1 MSGHHAITNVYTN
14 GTASVGKIR
23 LQSDPV
29 RAAQKDS
36 LDELFSE
43 NVIAKII
50 RTAQKHLL
58 HNNPPS
64 QYPHIVPQT
73 GQDVGQYV
81 SKGIDF
87 WTCGFFPGS
96 IYSLL
101 ERAIKHPTRLQLKD
115 VELKS
120 LRQTLGNLAKT
131 WSDPIHGESRLTNT
145 HDLGFIMM
153 THMKPRWEL
162 FHDEKAL
169 STIIT
174 AANSLYTRYNSTVG
188 AIRCWDELVWTNAP
202 HIRGMDENF
211 IVIID
216 SLCNLDL
223 LFYAAAHSRSSH
235 LSDAAKHHAHTL
247 IRTHL
252 REEPTMCRPGF
263 SGMLYSTGHVVNFCP
278 ETGCIKEK
286 RTAQGFDANS
296 TWSRGQAWAILGY
309 AQTYTWTKDE
319 TFLHVACGL
328 AEYFLL
334 RLEMAPSCVE
344 IYTADGTTSGRY
356 VPMWDFDAPVVTD
369 GIPLRDTS
377 AGTAAANGMLLLSQA
392 LAGLGKYDMGKRY
405 LKAAL
410 TIIEET
416 ISCSLAP
423 ERAKLVTMENGD
435 INGVDELED
444 STFEAV
450 LKNATVSNNAL
461 GYAQIAD
468 HGLVYADYY
477 LIEFGTQ
484 LLRLG
489 LA

>member
-1 MSGHHAITNVYTN
+1 MSGLQAITNIYAS

-23 LQSDPV
+23 LQTDPMGA
-29 RAAQKDS
+29 RQKEP

-43 NVIAKII
+43 NIAAKII
-50 RTAQKHLL
+50 RTAQKHILD
-58 HNNPPS
+58 NNPPS
-64 QYPHIVPQT
+64 QYPHIVPQN
-73 GQDVGQYV
+73 GQDVGQYL

-101 ERAIKHPTRLQLKD
+101 ERAIKYPNRLRVTG

-120 LRQTLGNLAKT
+120 LRQALESLGKT

-153 THMKPRWEL
+153 THMKPRWEF

-169 STIIT
+169 ATIIT
-174 AANSLYTRYNSTVG
+174 AANSLYTRYNSKVG

-223 LFYAAAHSRSSH
+223 LFYAAAHSGSSH
-235 LSDAAKHHAHTL
+235 LSDAARHHAHTL

-252 REEPTMCRPGF
+252 REEPSVCRPGY
-263 SGMLYSTGHVVNFCP
+263 SGMLYSTGHVVSFCP
-278 ETGCIKEK
+278 KTGRVKEK
-286 RTAQGFDANS
+286 RTAQGFDEHS

-309 AQTYTWTKDE
+309 AQTYVWTNDE
-319 TFLHVACGL
+319 TFLGVACGL

-334 RLEMAPSCVE
+334 RMEMAPSRVE
-344 IYTADGTTSGRY
+344 IPMANGTTSGRY
-356 VPMWDFDAPVVTD
+356 VPMWDFDAPIGTD
-369 GIPLRDTS
+369 GSLLRDTS
-377 AGTAAANGMLLLSQA
+377 AGTAAANGMLILSQA
-392 LAGLGKYDMGKRY
+392 LTRLGRCDMGKRY

-410 TIIEET
+410 TIVEDT
-416 ISCSLAP
+416 ISHSLSS
-423 ERAKLVTMENGD
+423 ERAKLVIKENGD
-435 INGVDELED
+435 IGGIDELEG

>member
-1 MSGHHAITNVYTN
+1 MGGFHAITNVCAS
-14 GTASVGKIR
+14 GTVSVAKIR

-29 RAAQKDS
+29 EARQKES

-43 NVIAKII
+43 NITAKII
-50 RTAQKHLL
+50 RTAQKHLS

-73 GQDVGQYV
+73 GQDVGKYV

-101 ERAIKHPTRLQLKD
+101 ERVIKYPNRLRAKD
-115 VELKS
+115 VELQS
-120 LRQTLGNLAKT
+120 LRRTLERLGKT

-169 STIIT
+169 NTIIT
-174 AANSLYTRYNSTVG
+174 AANNLYTRYNSTVG

-223 LFYAAAHSRSSH
+223 LFYAAAHSGSSR

-252 REEPTMCRPGF
+252 REEPTMCRQGF
-263 SGMLYSTGHVVNFCP
+263 SGMLYSTGHVVSFCP

-286 RTAQGFDANS
+286 RTAQGFDTNS

-309 AQTYTWTKDE
+309 AQTYAWTKDE

-328 AEYFLL
+328 SEYFLL

-344 IYTADGTTSGRY
+344 IHCADGTTSGRY
-356 VPMWDFDAPVVTD
+356 VPMWDFDAPID
-369 GIPLRDTS
+369 KEGLLLRDTS
-377 AGTAAANGMLLLSQA
+377 AGTAAANGMLILFQA
-392 LAGLGKYDMGKRY
+392 LTGLGRYDMGKRY

-410 TIIEET
+410 AIIEET
-416 ISCSLAP
+416 ISCSLAS
-423 ERAKLVTMENGD
+423 ERAKLVTTENKD
-435 INGVDELED
+435 ISVVDELEG
-444 STFEAV
+444 SAFEAV
-450 LKNATVSNNAL
+450 LKNATVSNNAQ
-461 GYAQIAD
+461 GYAQIRD